1 MSAAAED
8 GAIYEIS
15 QSGGLFAGA
24 RSCSLM
30 EV

>member
-8 GAIYEIS
+8 GAVYEIS

-24 RSCSLM
+24 SYLSLM